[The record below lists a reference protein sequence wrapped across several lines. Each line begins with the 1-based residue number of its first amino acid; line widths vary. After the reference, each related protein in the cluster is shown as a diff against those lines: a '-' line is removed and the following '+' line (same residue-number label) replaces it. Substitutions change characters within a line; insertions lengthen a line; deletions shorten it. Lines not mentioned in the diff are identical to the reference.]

1 VVFHKPMVLLDDII
15 QLLTLSELTVLWKRA
30 YVLEGVEGQ
39 WICGML
45 VDGNDAREHGMARAQ
60 HLPEEPFD
68 CIGITSALRVASA

>member
-1 VVFHKPMVLLDDII
+1 
-15 QLLTLSELTVLWKRA
+15 
-30 YVLEGVEGQ
+30 VLEGVEGQ